1 MLIEFSENNAFKMT
15 TFDICGEKQTDI
27 KGDFCTFSYECTIYD
42 AVVLCWVLQ
51 FFRGPKKGLDNALC
65 ILKPWGGEY
74 FNNPVYFIMKYR
86 PYDLYRFIKHGLE
99 YLLSE
104 FMEFKKSEIEVK

>member
-1 MLIEFSENNAFKMT
+1 M
-15 TFDICGEKQTDI
+15 
-27 KGDFCTFSYECTIYD
+27 
-42 AVVLCWVLQ
+42 
-51 FFRGPKKGLDNALC
+51 
-65 ILKPWGGEY
+65 GGEY

-86 PYDLYRFIKHGLE
+86 PYDLYRFTKHGLE